1 MTVEDWLGN
10 DELPL
15 NIWKNKYQYNDETLD
30 EWFNRVSGGNKE
42 VKQLIKDKKF
52 LFGGRIL
59 ANRGLQYK
67 GKKITLSNC
76 YVIKSPKDNLES
88 IFETGAKLAH
98 MVVVVVLIFLIYVLM
113 VLKLIMLQILLLV
126 QLVLWI
132 FIHTLLG

>member
-1 MTVEDWLGN
+1 MDCNMTVEDWLGN

-15 NIWKNKYQYNDETLD
+15 NIWKNKYQYKDETLD

-59 ANRGLQYK
+59 ANRGLQHK

-76 YVIKSPKDNLES
+76 YVLKPVEDNLES
-88 IFETGAKLAH
+88 IFETGSKLARTYSYGGKH
-98 MVVVVVLIFLIYVLM
+98 HSIASLYSNI
-113 VLKLIMLQILLLV
+113 
-126 QLVLWI
+126 
-132 FIHTLLG
+132 